1 MSFNDFK
8 NSILLF
14 IMPIVSNHHANK
26 MQIGTST
33 DSIKKDQL
41 LLVFFLLDIISCNGV
56 ALRHK
61 RWHAI
66 A

>member
-1 MSFNDFK
+1 M
-8 NSILLF
+8 ILKTAYFCLLCQ
-14 IMPIVSNHHANK
+14 SH
-26 MQIGTST
+26 QIITQIKRKFGTST